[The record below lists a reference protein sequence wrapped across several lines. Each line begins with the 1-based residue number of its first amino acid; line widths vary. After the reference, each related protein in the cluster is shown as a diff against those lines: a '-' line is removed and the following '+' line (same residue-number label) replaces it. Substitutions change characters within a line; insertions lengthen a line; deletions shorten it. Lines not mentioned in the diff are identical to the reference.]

1 MPIPGDLRISIFKYP
16 IGFIRIVQFVFIV
29 IAIAAVNSWGIEM
42 HYSCKV
48 GNLTNY
54 LSQKV
59 STFSLTGL
67 KIHDCQ
73 NGTRPIWE
81 NDDSASGSAGFFYF
95 VNVSALIY
103 VLIITFGYVILWN
116 LYQSDKRLPLA
127 DLGLTALFFVLFIFC
142 SSIWWAGANTI
153 GNATSDDHLK
163 QLFSQNEWANQNAT
177 YSNRDVNNGKLAIS
191 VLADWV
197 CVFCFAFNCW
207 IIWKEVVP
215 RDSSHPTDIA

>member
-59 STFSLTGL
+59 STFS
-67 KIHDCQ
+67 
-73 NGTRPIWE
+73 
-81 NDDSASGSAGFFYF
+81 SAGFFYF